1 MIFDNLH
8 CQGVDM
14 TYYLY
19 LKFIKNVD
27 SKTLREI
34 VKPIHNNMVTLYL
47 ETVIVE
53 NTLRNKDKPIEFI
66 SPI

>member
-27 SKTLREI
+27 AKTLCEI

-53 NTLRNKDKPIEFI
+53 NTLRNKDKPIEYI

>member
-19 LKFIKNVD
+19 LKFIKKEN
-27 SKTLREI
+27 SKKLREI
-34 VKPIHNNMVTLYL
+34 IEPIKNNMVTIYL
-47 ETVIVE
+47 ETVIVK
-53 NTLRNKDKPIEFI
+53 NTLRNKDKPIEYI